1 MCTMET
7 LQVHK
12 EGEELESVLQGIVS
26 FFSGSIIRRHIC
38 DGRLLTGTF
47 TKLFNFKMMDR
58 IRRGEDELIQC

>member
-1 MCTMET
+1 MET

-38 DGRLLTGTF
+38 DGRLLNGTF
-47 TKLFNFKMMDR
+47 TELFNFKWWIESEKVKMS
-58 IRRGEDELIQC
+58 